1 MITFFT
7 VQVTISE
14 SDLIR
19 RMTRTTTR
27 KVSIFWFDFGVFYFV
42 FGECVFVFV

>member
-19 RMTRTTTR
+19 RMTRTTKR
-27 KVSIFWFDFGVFYFV
+27 KVSIFWFDFGVFF
-42 FGECVFVFV
+42 VFVFW